1 MSADPLLSVRD
12 LRKTFLRGGWFER
25 RAVAAVDGVS
35 FDVAAGEV
43 VALVGESG
51 SGKTTLARLIARLE
65 RPSTGEIWWRG
76 RNVAAESRR
85 AGLAFRAGVQMIFQD
100 PFASLNPAR
109 RVRHHLE
116 RPLRLHGKARTAADL
131 NARIHG
137 LLETVG
143 LHPAAQIS
151 QRFPHQLSGGQRQ
164 RVSIARALAVDPALV
179 LADEPTS
186 MLDASLRGEVIALLG
201 ALTRGHARGMVYVTH
216 DLGAAR
222 AIADRVLVLFAGK
235 TVESGAIDAV
245 LDHPAHPYTAALLAA
260 LPRADGPDAGA
271 GSAAAVVVAR
281 TSLPV
286 VAGVPVLP
294 EGGCAYRDRC
304 PRAQDRSRTEAPDLG
319 PVAPRAT
326 PAPLAIRQVRCH
338 FPLEFDPQ

>member
-1 MSADPLLSVRD
+1 VSANALLVVRD
-12 LRKTFLRGGWFER
+12 LRKTFLRGGWFDR

-65 RPSTGEIWWRG
+65 RPSAGEIWWRG
-76 RNVAAESRR
+76 RNVVVAEPRR

-116 RPLRLHGKARTAADL
+116 RPLRLHCKARTAADL
-131 NARIHG
+131 DARIHG

-143 LHPAAQIS
+143 LHPAKQMER
-151 QRFPHQLSGGQRQ
+151 RFPHQLSGGQRQ

-201 ALTRGHARGMVYVTH
+201 ALTRGQARGMVYVTH

-235 TVESGAIDAV
+235 IVESGAIDTV

-260 LPRADGPDAGA
+260 LPHADVLDVGRE
-271 GSAAAVVVAR
+271 GSAPAAVAS

-286 VAGVPVLP
+286 ASGARTVP
-294 EGGCAYRDRC
+294 EGGCAFRDRC
-304 PRAQDRSRTEAPDLG
+304 PRAQDRCRTEAPALE
-319 PVAPRAT
+319 PVAAVAT
-326 PAPLAIRQVRCH
+326 WQVRCH
-338 FPLEFDPQ
+338 FPLEPDPR

>member
-1 MSADPLLSVRD
+1 MSAEALLSVRD
-12 LRKTFLRGGWFER
+12 LRKTFLTGPWFAR
-25 RAVAAVDGVS
+25 RPVRAVDGVS
-35 FDVAAGEV
+35 FEVAAGEV

-51 SGKTTLARLIARLE
+51 SGKTTLARLVARLE
-65 RPSTGEIWWRG
+65 RPSAGEIWWRG
-76 RNVAAESRR
+76 RDVVAAGQGR

-116 RPLRLHGKARTAADL
+116 RPLRLHGKARTAAEL
-131 NARIHG
+131 TTRIHE
-137 LLETVG
+137 LLQTVG
-143 LHPAAQIS
+143 LHPAAQIE

-201 ALTRGHARGMVYVTH
+201 ALTRGPARGMLYITH

-235 TVESGAIDAV
+235 VVESGPIAAV
-245 LDHPAHPYTAALLAA
+245 LDRPAHPYTAALLEA
-260 LPRADGPDAGA
+260 LPRLERIAPGTAPVPRASSPGPVTTATA
-271 GSAAAVVVAR
+271 TPAAAAAAV
-281 TSLPV
+281 S
-286 VAGVPVLP
+286 
-294 EGGCAYRDRC
+294 GCPYQARC
-304 PRAQDRSRTEAPDLG
+304 PRVEARCLSEAPALVTLG
-319 PVAPRAT
+319 AGA
-326 PAPLAIRQVRCH
+326 ADRQVRCY
-338 FPLEFDPQ
+338 FPLDRPK